1 LSYFYFD
8 KAGKKKRLKAVWEN
22 FAISIFAR
30 IKKMDL
36 EKIYVQQY
44 SIKQVNPI
52 FKNQGNQ
59 GVRKDIL
66 SNGSVM
72 S

>member
-1 LSYFYFD
+1 MAKICHFNFCPD
-8 KAGKKKRLKAVWEN
+8 KEMG
-22 FAISIFAR
+22 
-30 IKKMDL
+30 L
-36 EKIYVQQY
+36 EKIYVQQHN
-44 SIKQVNPI
+44 IKQVNPI